1 MPKGC
6 GPCETSLPA
15 SRGMQLFVQ
24 SRTQSTLPLVTCVDL
39 PDKVYLV
46 IMQIIWLY
54 MEWGVKPA
62 SVLTT
67 ILRTCGRLIRVLAYL
82 AQAILAEIAEGPRI
96 AELAWGTTAH
106 WARAHVIYWTKPGRQ
121 PPLTNVRHT
130 KHSLEVQRLHEGDTR
145 IQGAHQGDQQNPF
158 SLILPR
164 RTPRMI
170 FLTTLLAL
178 RAPIFSLITFKY
190 TTTAAHSWSDEGGGP
205 GRITR
210 WPVGACTAVP
220 ALPWANVMAAAS
232 FSVRMPCLT
241 AQSRVSLATLHS
253 THHSADLYSGG

>member
-130 KHSLEVQRLHEGDTR
+130 KGSHEIQRL
-145 IQGAHQGDQQNPF
+145 HQGDQQLPL
-158 SLILPR
+158 SSIWPR
-164 RTPRMI
+164 RTPRQI
-170 FLTTLLAL
+170 VLPVCADWGTKARSSVCT
-178 RAPIFSLITFKY
+178 
-190 TTTAAHSWSDEGGGP
+190 
-205 GRITR
+205 RIH
-210 WPVGACTAVP
+210 VKHA
-220 ALPWANVMAAAS
+220 
-232 FSVRMPCLT
+232 
-241 AQSRVSLATLHS
+241 
-253 THHSADLYSGG
+253 